1 MIGRIL
7 RIGAILTGALT
18 LAFAWEYSRARGL
31 EETTGE
37 VVRVERVFG
46 GSTGDDR
53 RFTIEFDAG
62 AAPHRFATGRGIT
75 EQLGRYSDLA
85 QGDRVPVVYDPED
98 PTDARLDTVF
108 HVYPISLTVITV
120 GGIYAVTLLV
130 LLFTGRLP

>member
-7 RIGAILTGALT
+7 RIGALLTGALV
-18 LAFAWEYSRARGL
+18 LAFAWEHSRARGM

-46 GSTGDDR
+46 GSTGDSR

-62 AAPHRFATGRGIT
+62 ASSHRFATGRGIT

-85 QGDRVPVVYDPED
+85 EGDRVPVAYDPEA
-98 PTDARLDTVF
+98 PADARLDTIF
-108 HVYPISLTVITV
+108 HVYPITLTVITV

-130 LLFTGRLP
+130 LAASGRLW